1 MVWKTA
7 EGFVQGCAAPTCDLV
22 EVSSSKEP
30 MVPVQRTST
39 AVLATSG
46 SRPDE

>member
-1 MVWKTA
+1 MGCEQTVKAYEKFRGLSMVWKTA

-30 MVPVQRTST
+30 MVPV
-39 AVLATSG
+39 
-46 SRPDE
+46 